1 MPSPVLVFG
10 ATGAVG
16 SACARHAQSLGASVT
31 LAVRDIAKPI
41 PGLSAEQ
48 EKAGGYKRVQADLT
62 QPETVSAAVKQSGAK
77 HAFVYLV
84 FPRPGQPYANRP
96 ALEALKAAGVEFV
109 VFLSSYSVEMYEPAL
124 DSIPASEIIP
134 YAHAQVEIALE
145 EIFGKSGYVALRPGG
160 FASNLVRQ
168 AGMVKAGSVKMPH
181 PEQEFDWIVPED
193 IGRAGGTI
201 LAGGPSSTGG
211 EKSVLLCG
219 PELISHRDAVKTIGR
234 VLGKEVAVEA
244 VSGEE
249 AVKGMVAG
257 GIPEPLAKYLVKNP
271 DLRNVA
277 VTETVFTSNRY
288 KVAVENVRKYA
299 GKVTTLVEWATEN
312 KVAFE

>member
-1 MPSPVLVFG
+1 MPTPVLVFG

-31 LAVRDIAKPI
+31 LAVRDTAKPI

-77 HAFVYLV
+77 YAFVYLI
-84 FPRPGQPYANRP
+84 FPRPGQPDANRP

-109 VFLSSYSVEMYEPAL
+109 VFLSSFSVEMHEPGI
-124 DSIPASEIIP
+124 DSIPPSEIIP

-160 FASNLVRQ
+160 FASNLFRQ
-168 AGMVKAGSVKMPH
+168 AGMVKAGSVKMPY
-181 PEQEFDWIVPED
+181 PEAKFDWIVPED

-201 LAGGPSSTGG
+201 LVGGPSSTGG
-211 EKSVLLCG
+211 EKTILLCG
-219 PELISHRDAVKTIGR
+219 PEVMSQGDAVKIIGR
-234 VLGKEVAVEA
+234 VVGKEVTVEA
-244 VSGEE
+244 VGDEQ
-249 AVKGMVAG
+249 AVKGMAASG
-257 GIPEPLAKYLVKNP
+257 TPEPLAKYLVKILSKAAAGTFFAS
-271 DLRNVA
+271 DK
-277 VTETVFTSNRY
+277 Y
-288 KVAVENVRKYA
+288 KVAVENVKKYA
-299 GKVTTLVEWATEN
+299 GKATTLEEWATEN
-312 KVAFE
+312 KVVFE

>member
-1 MPSPVLVFG
+1 MPTPVLVFG
-10 ATGAVG
+10 ATGGVG

-31 LAVRDIAKPI
+31 LAVRDTEKPI
-41 PGLSAEQ
+41 PGLSPEQ

-62 QPETVSAAVKQSGAK
+62 QPGTVSEAVKQSGAK

-84 FPRPGQPYANRP
+84 RPVPGRPDPNR
-96 ALEALKAAGVEFV
+96 AAFEALRAAGVEFV
-109 VFLSSYSVEMYEPAL
+109 VLLSSFSVEMYEPAI
-124 DSIPASEIIP
+124 DSVPVQEIIP
-134 YAHAQVEIALE
+134 YAHAQVEVALE

-160 FASNLVRQ
+160 FASNLFRE
-168 AGMVKAGSVKMPH
+168 AGMVKAGSVKMPS
-181 PEQEFDWIVPED
+181 PEVKFDWIVPED

-201 LAGGPSSTGG
+201 LVGGPSSTGG
-211 EKSVLLCG
+211 EKSILLCG
-219 PELISHRDAVKTIGR
+219 PELISRGDAVKTIGR

-244 VSGEE
+244 VSDEE

-257 GIPEPLAKYLVKNP
+257 GIPEPLAKYLVKILSDGAMETFFASNKY
-271 DLRNVA
+271 NVA
-277 VTETVFTSNRY
+277 VG
-288 KVAVENVRKYA
+288 NVRKYA